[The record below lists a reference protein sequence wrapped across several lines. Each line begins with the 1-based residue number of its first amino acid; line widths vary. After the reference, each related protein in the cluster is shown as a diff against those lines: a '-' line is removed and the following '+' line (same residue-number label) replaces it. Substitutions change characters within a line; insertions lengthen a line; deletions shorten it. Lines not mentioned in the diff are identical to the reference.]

1 MTSSPKGSALIR
13 SGSSGVDALH
23 PADRHTNRG
32 FDPGRSQPGGSSEV
46 TTLDRADQSLSVTAK
61 EPPRILVVDAALAL
75 QDSHVLLLRSIPAIV
90 EIVSSYFDM
99 YLHEEHGY
107 ALVILALH
115 SESRETA
122 EAAHFVRRRWSAARI
137 LLLQDASATI
147 DDWLYDERIDPRLH
161 PAAVRETAIRLMTDY
176 KYCISA

>member
-75 QDSHVLLLRSIPAIV
+75 QDSHVLLLRSIPNQEKQPRRHILFVAGGALQ
-90 EIVSSYFDM
+90 ESSCSKTRPRRSTTGFM
-99 YLHEEHGY
+99 TSGST
-107 ALVILALH
+107 LVCI
-115 SESRETA
+115 
-122 EAAHFVRRRWSAARI
+122 RRQCAR
-137 LLLQDASATI
+137 
-147 DDWLYDERIDPRLH
+147 R
-161 PAAVRETAIRLMTDY
+161 
-176 KYCISA
+176 